1 MEEALSDA
9 AAAIPQPA
17 RCSNILDRFMVH
29 IYCLFIYALLFA
41 HALCIRRHVRF
52 AGQCYVSVYDEMLL
66 ELLFDAKI
74 LSITI
79 CSMPILVHT

>member
-41 HALCIRRHVRF
+41 HALPMHPPPCSFRRAVL
-52 AGQCYVSVYDEMLL
+52 CEC
-66 ELLFDAKI
+66 FD
-74 LSITI
+74 
-79 CSMPILVHT
+79 VVGVGVGVVV